1 MNFLLAFL
9 RAFRIPNLVMVW
21 VTMYLPYWYILRPAI
36 LKGGG
41 IPLLT
46 VPVFNMIAAATV
58 ITTLAGYVLNDWFD
72 REIDLINKP
81 GRVFWGKYLS
91 AGTALLFYAA
101 LVTAVHVMAVYT
113 DQALNPGNHWPLW
126 LFPGVSFL
134 LFIYA
139 WKLKCTPVAGNLLV
153 SFLCAAVPVITLLPE
168 GRARLIT
175 AFNAPELMESAESL
189 IWIYGFFAFIFNYL
203 REQVK
208 DLEDFSGDA
217 ACGCNTLAVIKGR
230 TFARKPAVVTGML
243 VTALTGVLIRYWT
256 ETAAPLW
263 QIQAGAATLLLPAAI
278 VTVLLA
284 LARTSAHYAYAS
296 VLIKIIMF
304 SGTILLIR
312 F

>member
-1 MNFLLAFL
+1 MNFLQAFL

-21 VTMYLPYWYILRPAI
+21 ITIYLPYWYILRPAI
-36 LKGGG
+36 LDGGG
-41 IPLLT
+41 IPMLT
-46 VPVFNMIAAATV
+46 VPVFNLMGAATV

-72 REIDLINKP
+72 RDIDMINKP

-91 AGTALLFYAA
+91 SGTALLFYAI
-101 LVTAVHVMAVYT
+101 LVTSVHVMAVFI
-113 DQALNPGNHWPLW
+113 DQALNQASHWPLW

-153 SFLCAAVPVITLLPE
+153 SFLCALVPVIVMLPE
-168 GRARLIT
+168 ERARLIT
-175 AFNAPELMESAESL
+175 GFNAPELMESAESL
-189 IWIYGFFAFIFNYL
+189 VWIYSFFAFLFNYL

-230 TFARKPAVVTGML
+230 TFARKPAVITGVL
-243 VTALTGVLIRYWT
+243 VTALTGVLIRYWA
-256 ETAAPLW
+256 ETSAPLW
-263 QIQAGAATLLLPAAI
+263 QIQAGAAALLLPALA
-278 VTVLLA
+278 VTVLLGF
-284 LARTSAHYAYAS
+284 ARTSAHYAYAS
-296 VLIKIIMF
+296 ALIKIIMF